1 MAIRITGGTF
11 RGRQIASP
19 LTSKTR
25 PTGAMAREALFNIL
39 QDVEGIHML
48 DLFAGSGCV
57 GIEALSRGAESVTAV
72 EKNGAQAH
80 SLAASYKSLNVSDR
94 LHLCVIDAQSF
105 LQKALASEE
114 RFDLIYADPP
124 FTEAYP
130 DLRPFLR
137 LLTPTGTAVFEV
149 PSRNVP
155 DWTENGRIRRYG
167 ESSLVFFS
175 ATL

>member
-39 QDVEGIHML
+39 QNVEGFHVL

-57 GIEALSRGAESVTAV
+57 GIEAVSRGAESVTAV
-72 EKNGAQAH
+72 EKNGAQAR
-80 SLAASYKSLNVSDR
+80 SLAASYKSVDASGK
-94 LHLCVIDAQSF
+94 LHLCVTDAQNF
-105 LQKALASEE
+105 LQKALLSEE

-130 DLRPFLR
+130 DLRPFLP
-137 LLTPTGTAVFEV
+137 LLKPTGTAVFEV

-155 DWTENGRIRRYG
+155 EWTNEGRIRRYG

>member
-1 MAIRITGGTF
+1 MPIRITGGEF

-25 PTGAMAREALFNIL
+25 PTAAMAREALFNIL
-39 QDVEGIHML
+39 QDVSDFRVL
-48 DLFAGSGCV
+48 DLFAGSGSV
-57 GIEALSRGAESVTAV
+57 GIEALSRGAKEVTAV
-72 EKNGAQAH
+72 EKNGAQAR
-80 SLAASYKSLNVSDR
+80 SLSNSYKLLGIDSK
-94 LHLCVIDAQSF
+94 LHLCVTDAQNF
-105 LQKALASEE
+105 LSRAIAQGE

-130 DLRPFLR
+130 ALQPFLE
-137 LLTPTGTAVFEV
+137 LLSPSGIAVFEI
-149 PSRNVP
+149 PSRNP
-155 DWTENGRIRRYG
+155 PEWTNRGRIRRYG